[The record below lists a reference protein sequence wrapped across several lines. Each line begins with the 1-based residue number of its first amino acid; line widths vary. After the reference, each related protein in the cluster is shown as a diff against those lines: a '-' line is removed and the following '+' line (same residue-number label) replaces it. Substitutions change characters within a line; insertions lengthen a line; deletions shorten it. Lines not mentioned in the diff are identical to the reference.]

1 MITLKVETG
10 HLKQDGT
17 LPLYLRITQNRKHR
31 RIALGVYLTK
41 TNFNPKGIYE
51 KRNWVRT
58 SHLDSGILN
67 DLIAEKYEQV
77 TKAWKDLKQDAHRD
91 TVANS
96 VQANS
101 TEEANESFL
110 AFADD
115 YVETFKDR
123 NEYNTYRGKKSS
135 LSKFKTFLQKKRIK
149 ELRFSEV
156 NLSLIKDF
164 ERHLMKLGNN
174 PNTVEKELSR
184 VRAIL
189 NEAVKHDKLPI
200 DKNPFLRLK
209 LKRKKSEK
217 IRLNE
222 EEIQQ
227 LATLELPE
235 NSLLGHVRNAYLLS
249 YFFAGMR
256 CGDLLQLRWGNIT
269 EEGRLIYQMNKT
281 SLPIS
286 IKLPQQALK
295 LLDGYRS
302 QYNGKAPRKTDF
314 VLPFFDNRKDYSDNW
329 FLKKEI
335 SAKNALLNKYLKKVS
350 ELAGVDKPISM
361 HTARHTFAD
370 LGRRKT
376 KDVYAISKALGHTK
390 IQVTQQYLSSFDTE
404 TVDNAMDTIF
414 S

>member
-10 HLKQDGT
+10 HVKQDGT
-17 LPLYLRITQNRKHR
+17 LPLYLRITQNRKHNR
-31 RIALGVYLTK
+31 MPLGIYVTK
-41 TNFNPKGIYE
+41 SNFNPKGLYE
-51 KRNWVRT
+51 KRNWIRN
-58 SHLDSGILN
+58 SHLDSGLLN

-77 TKAWKDLKQDAHRD
+77 TKARVDLKQDAHRD
-91 TVANS
+91 SIANA
-96 VQANS
+96 VQAKDKAEDNG
-101 TEEANESFL
+101 SFL
-110 AFADD
+110 AFADE
-115 YVETFKDR
+115 YVESFKDR

-135 LSKFKTFLQKKRIK
+135 LHKFKTFLQGKRIK

-156 NLSLIKDF
+156 NLDLIKNF
-164 ERHLMKLGNN
+164 ERYLIKLGNN

-184 VRAIL
+184 IRAIL
-189 NEAVKHDKLPI
+189 NEAVKYDKLPM

-209 LKRKKSEK
+209 LQRKKSEK
-217 IRLNE
+217 IRLSE
-222 EEIQQ
+222 EEVLL
-227 LATLELPE
+227 LATVQLPE
-235 NSLLGHVRNAYLLS
+235 NSLLYNVRNAYLFS
-249 YFFAGMR
+249 FFSAGMR
-256 CGDLLQLRWGNIT
+256 CGDLLQLRWSNIT
-269 EEGRLIYQMNKT
+269 DEGRLIYQMNKT

-286 IKLPQQALK
+286 IKLPPQALK
-295 LLDGYRS
+295 MLDHYRS
-302 QYNGKAPRKTDF
+302 QYNGKRVPKTDF
-314 VLPFFDNRKDYSDNW
+314 IFPFFDNRKDYSDNW

-350 ELAGVDKPISM
+350 ELAEVGKPISM

-404 TVDNAMDTIF
+404 TVDNALEAIF